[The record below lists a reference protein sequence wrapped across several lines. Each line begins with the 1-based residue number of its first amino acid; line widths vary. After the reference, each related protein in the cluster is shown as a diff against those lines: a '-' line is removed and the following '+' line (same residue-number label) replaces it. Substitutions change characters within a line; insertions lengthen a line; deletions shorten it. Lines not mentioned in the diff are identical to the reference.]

1 MHKTVQCI
9 NVINYYV
16 LHLFK
21 FYERGKENMKFL
33 KKVGV
38 SALSLATAFST
49 ALAIPT
55 RPVSAAEEFR
65 VYSNK
70 GRSPLERSVRVGA
83 DQRQDG
89 AEKHADNGGQYCDGD
104 GHGKTL
110 QHKSDIGKGENLIKQ
125 S

>member
-1 MHKTVQCI
+1 MANTETANLI
-9 NVINYYV
+9 SLDGEIDP
-16 LHLFK
+16 
-21 FYERGKENMKFL
+21 ENPQQ
-33 KKVGV
+33 VWRQ
-38 SALSLATAFST
+38 T
-49 ALAIPT
+49 
-55 RPVSAAEEFR
+55 EEFR